1 MFAFSAVLAATL
13 ANSGRPEGGAD
24 NPYFL
29 HRAPSDVM
37 QRDMEHAAMMW
48 GDQIAVIECIG
59 ARHCKRRA
67 GGMIANHNVLSLQ
80 VPSATATN
88 EHSEDA
94 TKSR

>member
-13 ANSGRPEGGAD
+13 ANSGRPDGGAD

-59 ARHCKRRA
+59 AD
-67 GGMIANHNVLSLQ
+67 IAKDVQ
-80 VPSATATN
+80 G
-88 EHSEDA
+88 E
-94 TKSR
+94 